1 MSWACTLDATSCA
14 RLFVGCRIEVV
25 VVDVLGDVLAVAG
38 ALHGVVPSGFAFIGE
53 QNVCAVLP
61 SKETGHTLVQ
71 FPGVAFFVVVEP
83 VGFGAVEVGCPD
95 VDHLWE
101 LVLQLW
107 HDPVEWECVC
117 RQMDP
122 A

>member
-1 MSWACTLDATSCA
+1 M
-14 RLFVGCRIEVV
+14 
-25 VVDVLGDVLAVAG
+25 VDVLGDVLAAAR
-38 ALHGVVPSGFAFIGE
+38 ALVNVVPSGFAFVGE
-53 QNVCAVLP
+53 QDVRAILP

-71 FPGVAFFVVVEP
+71 LPGVAFLVVVEP
-83 VGFGAVEVGCPD
+83 MGFGAVEIGCPD

-107 HDPVEWECVC
+107 HDVVEWKCIC

-122 A
+122 S